1 MSRRNNNERKP
12 LPGWVYIMTYLIL
25 AVAAVTLAVLA
36 TGCSPKLTP
45 SINDNE
51 YHEHRDSTAWRDS
64 LLHVPVPEGKDHAI
78 VSSRDTSHLETSV
91 AESTAY
97 VDSTGRLH
105 HTLTN
110 KPTSIP
116 YQVKIPVRYIFNGV
130 VHSRVE
136 TLTKYVKVEKPLS
149 WWQSLKIGAFW
160 WLLAGLILCLAYI
173 FRKPLFAFI
182 KTLLKIV

>member
-1 MSRRNNNERKP
+1 MSKENKDP
-12 LPGWVYIMTYLIL
+12 SIWPYLLPFLCAGIIAIMSALL
-25 AVAAVTLAVLA
+25 
-36 TGCSPKLTP
+36 TGCSPKLTS

-78 VSSRDTSHLETSV
+78 VSLRDTSHLETSV
-91 AESTAY
+91 AESIAY
-97 VDSTGRLH
+97 VDSAGRLH

-130 VHSRVE
+130 VHTKVE
-136 TLTKYVKVEKPLS
+136 TLTKYVEVEKPLT
-149 WWQSLKIGAFW
+149 WWQSFKIGSFW
-160 WLLAGLILCLAYI
+160 YLCGALALC
-173 FRKPLFAFI
+173 FAVWYLRRRF
-182 KTLLKIV
+182 KL

>member
-1 MSRRNNNERKP
+1 MEGKRMKEPKAWP
-12 LPGWVYIMTYLIL
+12 YILLYIFCGLIGL
-25 AVAAVTLAVLA
+25 GAILLCTAS
-36 TGCSPKLTP
+36 CSPRITQ
-45 SINDNE
+45 SIDDKE
-51 YHEHRDSTAWRDS
+51 HHEHRDSTAWRDS

-78 VSSRDTSHLETSV
+78 ISSRDTSHLETSV

-130 VHSRVE
+130 VHTRVE
-136 TLTKYVKVEKPLS
+136 TLTNYVKVEQPLS
-149 WWQSLKIGAFW
+149 AWRKFQIGAFW
-160 WLLAGLILCLAYI
+160 WLLAVAVVALAYI
-173 FRKPLFAFI
+173 FREPLI
-182 KTLLKIV
+182 NLLKRCLKIL

>member
-1 MSRRNNNERKP
+1 MSKDNKNIDN
-12 LPGWVYIMTYLIL
+12 GWIGPVFIFYVIVCL
-25 AVAAVTLAVLA
+25 ALAFAALM
-36 TGCSPKLTP
+36 TGCSPKLTS
-45 SINDNE
+45 SIDNKE

-97 VDSTGRLH
+97 MDSTGRLH

-130 VHSRVE
+130 VHTKVE
-136 TLTKYVKVEKPLS
+136 TITNTVEVPAELS
-149 WWQSLKIGAFW
+149 WWQRFRLGAFW
-160 WLLAGLILCLAYI
+160 WLLAALLFV
-173 FRKPLFAFI
+173 FRKPILRLI
-182 KTLLKIV
+182 KLCIRL